1 MWRGNGASRSA
12 LRLSI
17 RHAYNE
23 VGHSFSVV
31 YNQSKEVS
39 DYPLEPFMDSPRKD
53 CLVRDGLEGVHDMS
67 EHDFLPI
74 QNFDFVEFYVG
85 DAKQSAFYFT
95 NAWGFTPIAYCGL
108 ETGIRDRTSY
118 VLEQGNI
125 RLVITS
131 SLVPSG
137 EIAEHVKL
145 HGSGVKTIALR
156 VDDTAKSYQETTSRG
171 ARGLMEPT
179 TLSDDRGVAK
189 LSAIATYGETMHVF
203 VERKQY
209 GGVFLPG
216 YRAISTSVPQRA
228 RPVDLAAID
237 HIVGNV
243 ELGKMDEWVSFYER
257 VMGFTQ
263 LIHFDDR
270 AISTEYSALMSKV
283 MQNGSGRIKFPI
295 NEPAAGRR
303 KSQIEEFLDFYY
315 GPGVQHIALL
325 TDDIIPTVRALKD
338 RGVDFLSA
346 PQTYYEHLLDRVG
359 KIKEDINEIA
369 ELGILVDHDDEGYLL
384 QIFSKPIGSRP
395 TVFFEVIQ
403 RKGARGFGEGNFK
416 ALFEALE
423 REQELRGNL

>member
-1 MWRGNGASRSA
+1 M
-12 LRLSI
+12 
-17 RHAYNE
+17 
-23 VGHSFSVV
+23 
-31 YNQSKEVS
+31 
-39 DYPLEPFMDSPRKD
+39 P
-53 CLVRDGLEGVHDMS
+53 

-85 DAKQSAFYFT
+85 DAKQSAFYFC
-95 NAWGFTPIAYCGL
+95 NAWGFTPIAYAGL
-108 ETGIRDRTSY
+108 ETGIRDRSSY

-156 VDDTAKSYQETTSRG
+156 MDDASKAYQETTSRG
-171 ARGLMEPT
+171 ANGVIEPT
-179 TLSDDRGVAK
+179 TLSDDKGIVK
-189 LSAIATYGETMHVF
+189 LSAIATYGETLHTF
-203 VERKQY
+203 VERNQY
-209 GGVFLPG
+209 RGVFMPG
-216 YRAISTSVPQRA
+216 YREISTSVPRRA
-228 RPVDLAAID
+228 RSAGLAAID

-243 ELGKMDEWVSFYER
+243 ELGKMNEWVSFYER

-295 NEPAAGRR
+295 NEPAPGRR
-303 KSQIEEFLDFYY
+303 KSQIEEYLDFYY
-315 GPGVQHIALL
+315 GPGVQHIALN
-325 TDDIIPTVRALKD
+325 TDDIISTVRNLME
-338 RGVDFLSA
+338 RGVDFLA
-346 PQTYYEHLLDRVG
+346 TPRNYYDHVLDRVG
-359 KIKEDINEIA
+359 HIDEDINQIA

-384 QIFSKPIGSRP
+384 QIFSRPIGSRP
-395 TVFFEVIQ
+395 TVFFEVIE

-423 REQELRGNL
+423 REQALRGNL

>member
-1 MWRGNGASRSA
+1 
-12 LRLSI
+12 
-17 RHAYNE
+17 
-23 VGHSFSVV
+23 
-31 YNQSKEVS
+31 
-39 DYPLEPFMDSPRKD
+39 
-53 CLVRDGLEGVHDMS
+53 MS

-85 DAKQSAFYFT
+85 DAKQSAFYFS
-95 NAWGFTPIAYCGL
+95 NAWGFTPIAYAGL
-108 ETGIRDRTSY
+108 ETGSRDRASY

-125 RLVITS
+125 RLVVTS
-131 SLVPSG
+131 PLVPSG
-137 EIAEHVKL
+137 EIAEHVKV
-145 HGSGVKTIALR
+145 HGVGVKTIALR
-156 VDDTAKSYQETTSRG
+156 VDDAAKAYQETTSRG
-171 ARGLMEPT
+171 ARGVMEPK
-179 TLSDDRGVAK
+179 TLSDEKGVVK
-189 LSAIATYGETMHVF
+189 LSAIATYGETIHVF

-209 GGVFLPG
+209 GGVFMPG
-216 YRAISTSVPQRA
+216 YREIATLVPQRA

-243 ELGKMDEWVSFYER
+243 ELGKMNEWVSFYER
-257 VMGFTQ
+257 VMGFSQ
-263 LIHFDDR
+263 LVHFDDR

-295 NEPAAGRR
+295 NEPAPGRR

-315 GPGVQHIALL
+315 GPGVQHVALL
-325 TDDIIPTVRALKD
+325 TDEIISAVRALKD
-338 RGVDFLSA
+338 RGVEFLSA
-346 PQTYYEHLLDRVG
+346 PQTYYDHVLDRVG